1 MADWNDILA
10 AFEKDKK
17 KKDEDI
23 FFENEQKLHKSISI
37 YLCAQ
42 KGVSPLQGYKP
53 DELVQFLN
61 KPSQEIKQ
69 CLGGEWLEMS
79 DEQFDMLCYSLKK
92 KTQKS
97 AGLLA
102 W

>member
-1 MADWNDILA
+1 MADWNDILK

-17 KKDEDI
+17 KTEEDI

-37 YLCAQ
+37 YICAQ

-53 DELVQFLN
+53 EEMISFLN
-61 KPSQEIKQ
+61 KPVAEIQ
-69 CLGGEWLEMS
+69 TLLGGEWLEM
-79 DEQFDMLCYSLKK
+79 DLHKLDALCYSLKK

-97 AGLLA
+97 ASLLS